1 MKVTKRK
8 FGVLS
13 DGTQVNLFTVS
24 NGQMSFS
31 VTDYG
36 ATITSILLGHGTAKT
51 DVVLG
56 YSTLDGYVNDSK
68 FFGATV
74 ARFAGRIKDASF
86 TLEDKTYNLDKNAG
100 KHSLHGGFNKSN
112 KMMWKLKIVKTKKS
126 TGVKCTRTFY
136 DGEQGMPGNL
146 KVSLTYLLDSKN
158 RITCIYK
165 ATTDKPTPVNITN
178 HSYFNLAGS
187 GTVLDHTLTLNCNKI
202 LELDSELITTGN
214 FIDIKNTPYDFTAAK
229 KIGEDIDKVGV
240 GYDVCYVTEMCDENM
255 ESALPCSVKPV
266 ACVVELFHEP
276 SGRKMTVHTNLEGM
290 QFYTAN
296 YIQDVIGK
304 NGVAYNKHDAACFE
318 TQCFPDSPNK
328 QNFPSCILYPEKKYH
343 AKTVFSFIF

>member
-1 MKVTKRK
+1 MKVTKQK

-13 DGTQVNLFTVS
+13 DGTKVSLFTVS

-31 VTDYG
+31 VSDYG
-36 ATITSILLGHGTAKT
+36 ATITSIVLGCGNEKT

-74 ARFAGRIKDASF
+74 ARFAGRINGASF
-86 TLEDKTYNLDKNAG
+86 TLEGKTYNLDKNAG
-100 KHSLHGGFNKSN
+100 KNSLHGGFNNSN
-112 KMMWKLKIVKTKKS
+112 KMMWKLEPVKTKKNV
-126 TGVKCTRTFY
+126 GVKCTRTFY

-146 KVSLTYLLDSKN
+146 EVCITYSLDSKN
-158 RITCIYK
+158 RIKCIYE
-165 ATTDKPTPVNITN
+165 ASTDKPTPINITN

-202 LELDSELITTGN
+202 LELDSDLIPTGK
-214 FIDIKNTPYDFTAAK
+214 FIDVKNTPYDFTVAK
-229 KIGEDIDKVGV
+229 KIGKDIDKVGI
-240 GYDVCYVTEMCDENM
+240 GYDNCYVTEMYDEDM
-255 ESALPCSVKPV
+255 ESALPDSAKPI
-266 ACVVELFHEP
+266 ACVAELCHEQ
-276 SGRKMTVHTNLEGM
+276 SGRKMTVHTNLEGI

-304 NGVAYNKHDAACFE
+304 NGCVHNKHDAACFE
-318 TQCFPDSPNK
+318 SQCFPDSPNK
-328 QNFPSCILYPEKKYH
+328 PGFPSCILYTGKKYY
-343 AKTVFSFIF
+343 AETIFSFIF

>member
-1 MKVTKRK
+1 MKINKKK

-13 DGTQVNLFTVS
+13 DGTKVSLFTVS

-36 ATITSILLGHGTAKT
+36 ATITSIVLGRGNEKT

-68 FFGATV
+68 FLGATI
-74 ARFAGRIKDASF
+74 ARVAGRISGASF
-86 TLEDKTYNLDKNAG
+86 TLENETYNLDKNAG

-112 KMMWKLKIVKTKKS
+112 KMMWKPEIVKTKKS
-126 TGVKCTRTFY
+126 AGVKCTRTFY

-146 KVSLTYLLDSKN
+146 KVSITYMLDCKN
-158 RITCIYK
+158 RITCSYK
-165 ATTDKPTPVNITN
+165 ASTDKPTPINITN

-202 LELDSELITTGN
+202 LELDSDLIPTGK
-214 FIDIKNTPYDFTAAK
+214 FIDVKKTPYDFTAAK
-229 KIGEDIDKVGV
+229 KIGQDIDKVGI
-240 GYDVCYVTEMCDENM
+240 GYDVCYVTEMYDEEM
-255 ESALPCSVKPV
+255 ESALPDSKKPM
-266 ACVVELFHEP
+266 ACVAELCHEK
-276 SGRKMTVHTNLEGM
+276 SARKMTVHTNLEGV

-296 YIQDVIGK
+296 YVQDTIGK
-304 NGVAYNKHDAACFE
+304 NGRVYNKHDAACFE
-318 TQCFPDSPNK
+318 TQCFPDSLNK
-328 QNFPSCILYPEKKYH
+328 SEFPSCILLPEKKYH
-343 AKTVFSFIF
+343 AETIFSFNF